1 MEIGTMPTF
10 AIRLDMGRILE
21 DIQDIPSYQIALS
34 VLLSRL
40 EGRTIIIT
48 HEEYEEATKDR
59 PLLAFDIPDEE
70 TLIVSLVDREVLT
83 PEQRN

>member
-1 MEIGTMPTF
+1 
-10 AIRLDMGRILE
+10 
-21 DIQDIPSYQIALS
+21 
-34 VLLSRL
+34 L